1 MKTINIIGDIAGR
14 YDEFL
19 ELVAKMPAA
28 DLIVAVGDLVDRG
41 PKSREVIQWFMDNKD
56 KAIALYGNHEDLM
69 VDGYEN
75 GQYGNW
81 FRNGGGWTVKSYAP
95 ELPNEQLKVDLIYK
109 EHIEFLK
116 TLPMYYETDDLI
128 LSHAPI
134 TSLKQVPADPYS
146 RNYYFIWNRNE
157 PHKPLGKFSIHGH
170 NGKYRE
176 HKFGD
181 GSVIG
186 ICIDDSHHYN
196 LSGIHWPSRE
206 IFTVTEPRLPEPE
219 DD

>member
-19 ELVAKMPAA
+19 ELVAKMPEA
-28 DLIVAVGDLVDRG
+28 DLLVAVGDLVDRG
-41 PKSREVIQWFMDNKD
+41 PKSREVIQWFMDNRD

-69 VDGYEN
+69 VDGYER
-75 GQYGNW
+75 GQLPNW

-95 ELPNEQLKVDLIYK
+95 DLPNEDLRVSMINK

-128 LSHAPI
+128 LTHAPI
-134 TSLKQVPADPYS
+134 TSLKQVPADPYE
-146 RNYYFIWNRNE
+146 RDYFFIWNRYE

-170 NGKYRE
+170 NGKFRE

-181 GSVIG
+181 GTIIG
-186 ICIDDSHHYN
+186 ICIDDSHHCN

-206 IFTVTEPRLPEPE
+206 IFTVREPRPVELE
-219 DD
+219 D